1 MGSVRERL
9 VRGGR
14 VVATWRPPRPLVMPT
29 AGSWRV
35 PFKGKFS
42 PYDGHSQRL
51 VPAFSISSLQR
62 NTVVS
67 PPPTCPAFKPR
78 APARST
84 FRQSYDRGDFP
95 ISLKHDGRG
104 NRISWKVPLE
114 SLDYHYYLP
123 LFFDGLRETQH
134 PYVFFAVQGIDDL
147 LARGGSKK
155 ILPVIPQL
163 IIPIKLALNTRKDS
177 VMCRTL
183 KALQKLVKSA
193 DYVGQALVPYYRQLL
208 PVFNLFKQK
217 NLNIGDGIDYHQR
230 HTENVG
236 DLIQETLELMEK
248 RGGPDA
254 FINIKYMIP
263 TYESCIIRK
272 L

>member
-1 MGSVRERL
+1 
-9 VRGGR
+9 
-14 VVATWRPPRPLVMPT
+14 MPT
-29 AGSWRV
+29 SGSWRV
-35 PFKGKFS
+35 PFKGKFT
-42 PYDGHSQRL
+42 PYDGNNQRL
-51 VPAFSISSLQR
+51 VPAFSVSSRQR

-67 PPPTCPAFKPR
+67 PPPPCEAFKPR
-78 APARST
+78 PPERST

-95 ISLKHDGRG
+95 IALKHDGRG
-104 NRISWKVPLE
+104 NRITWKVPLE

-123 LFFDGLRETQH
+123 LFFDGLRETKH

-163 IIPIKLALNTRKDS
+163 IIPIKFALNTRKDD

-217 NLNIGDGIDYHQR
+217 NSDNIDYHQR
-230 HTENVG
+230 YSENVG
-236 DLIQETLELMEK
+236 DLIQVRLN
-248 RGGPDA
+248 
-254 FINIKYMIP
+254 NITSQDRQQMIEAKYMKYAILK
-263 TYESCIIRK
+263 YF
-272 L
+272 

>member
-1 MGSVRERL
+1 M
-9 VRGGR
+9 
-14 VVATWRPPRPLVMPT
+14 
-29 AGSWRV
+29 
-35 PFKGKFS
+35 
-42 PYDGHSQRL
+42 
-51 VPAFSISSLQR
+51 PAFSISSLQR

-134 PYVFFAVQGIDDL
+134 PYVFFAVQVQSVSLCPPFTSVSLLQGIDDL

-163 IIPIKLALNTRKDS
+163 IIPIKCKLLLLMFASPPALHLAVALNTRKDS

-193 DYVGQALVPYYRQLL
+193 DYVGQALVPYYRSATIIT
-208 PVFNLFKQK
+208 VRSHFNFLFLDNFCLCSTFSSRKTV
-217 NLNIGDGIDYHQR
+217 N
-230 HTENVG
+230 T
-236 DLIQETLELMEK
+236 
-248 RGGPDA
+248 
-254 FINIKYMIP
+254 IN
-263 TYESCIIRK
+263 RN
-272 L
+272 

>member
-1 MGSVRERL
+1 M
-9 VRGGR
+9 
-14 VVATWRPPRPLVMPT
+14 
-29 AGSWRV
+29 
-35 PFKGKFS
+35 
-42 PYDGHSQRL
+42 
-51 VPAFSISSLQR
+51 
-62 NTVVS
+62 S

-134 PYVFFAVQGIDDL
+134 PYVFFAVQVQSVSLCPPLTAGSLLQGIDDL

-163 IIPIKLALNTRKDS
+163 IIPIKCKLLLLMFASPPALHLAVALNTRKDS

-193 DYVGQALVPYYRQLL
+193 DYVGQALVPYYRSLSHLHRQDISQLYFQTTSACVQ
-208 PVFNLFKQK
+208 PFQA
-217 NLNIGDGIDYHQR
+217 
-230 HTENVG
+230 
-236 DLIQETLELMEK
+236 EK
-248 RGGPDA
+248 
-254 FINIKYMIP
+254 
-263 TYESCIIRK
+263 